1 MRTKLAGILGKVPP
15 RGRYYNLSD
24 LRYSARTQ
32 QRTQILETVLVQ
44 KMEIIRAVEKKVNNM
59 QLAQQPKTFNI
70 DKKLQV
76 VITSLSDSVNY

>member
-32 QRTQILETVLVQ
+32 QHTQILETVLV
-44 KMEIIRAVEKKVNNM
+44 
-59 QLAQQPKTFNI
+59 
-70 DKKLQV
+70 
-76 VITSLSDSVNY
+76 